1 MGTSGLQHV
10 EKLETKELKQKAL
23 TQKITFIWLRVFL
36 AFLLKF
42 AESTIHWPSFSLL
55 QTIPEA
61 FIPIKGS

>member
-23 TQKITFIWLRVFL
+23 TQKISFIWLRVFL

-42 AESTIHWPSFSLL
+42 AESTIH
-55 QTIPEA
+55 
-61 FIPIKGS
+61 